1 MLYNN
6 KQDYCY
12 CGNAMRLYRSY
23 VSLLYDWKV
32 FVLAAFW
39 DVLL

>member
-6 KQDYCY
+6 KQSYCY
-12 CGNAMRLYRSY
+12 CGNAIRLYRSY

-32 FVLAAFW
+32 FVLAAFL
-39 DVLL
+39 DALL